1 METRHILI
9 IDDEPDIVKVLKI
22 RLQKQ
27 GYDVSTAGTGQAG
40 VQTAGIKNP
49 DLILLDLML
58 PDMDGFDVCKKIR
71 QDKNTQHIPIIMLTA
86 RSSNMDQVVGL
97 ELGADDY
104 VTKPFDFTVL
114 HSRIKNLFRRS
125 TKQNSTPPLG
135 NNNPVLRAGKLEVD
149 PVRFKAFVNDKE
161 VILTTTEFRILY
173 FLMKN
178 QGRMFSRD
186 DVLNGAWKEPVAIN
200 DRAVDVHINGIRT
213 KLKEAGEY
221 IETIRGEGYRF
232 REFAVK
238 TS

>member
-1 METRHILI
+1 MESRHILI

-27 GYDVSTAGTGQAG
+27 GYEVSTAATGQAG
-40 VQTAGIKNP
+40 VQAAGLKLP

-58 PDMDGFDVCKKIR
+58 PDMDGFDVCKKLR
-71 QDKNTQHIPIIMLTA
+71 QDPKTQHTPIIMLTA

-114 HSRIKNLFRRS
+114 HSRIKNLFKRAV
-125 TKQNSTPPLG
+125 KQTTPSQANS
-135 NNNPVLRAGKLEVD
+135 NPVLRAGKLEVD

-161 VILTTTEFRILY
+161 VTLTTTEFRILY

-186 DVLNGAWKEPVAIN
+186 NVLNGAWKEPVAIN

-232 REFAVK
+232 KEFAVK
-238 TS
+238 SS